1 MPFDEECLHNL
12 VSLVEK
18 QFPGW
23 KSFRNPDYEKAEVTY
38 KQRSVELARELL
50 SREELTRLLDDGGF
64 DDIIGNF
71 DQVGKSNNLLYRSVP
86 MSGDLGILYSSKLD
100 KEEFSNVLLDLL
112 HGDGDAPERLGR
124 FSKYASIKGLPN
136 RWPFPT
142 YFLFAT
148 HPETEILVKPKTTKK
163 FLELIDHKEVF
174 VGTPEEESYR
184 RIREIASELK
194 DALEPYGARDMVDV
208 QGFIWVCAQQTGN
221 NVEKKPKR
229 SHIKSAFTE
238 ETFSLL
244 TQLRENPTRAFYT
257 EHKEAF
263 QRDLERPFQSLFL
276 SVADQLP
283 DQVKE
288 KMETR
293 KRVFSQI
300 PKNDWAHGGAWD
312 FYWGAFYPKGG
323 KRTEDAQLYLSVNHE
338 CLEFG
343 FYIGEY
349 GRILRERFL
358 RNCRSNRLALSEISD
373 SFGPSLLMYRR
384 PEGRETFER
393 QVLSAAWATWLYSP
407 DMSIWH
413 IGSILPKENVLS
425 RDKNELAELIRSAF
439 AQLFPLVLLT
449 LSDDPMPEI
458 LEYLEDGNGIVDAPN
473 ETYTLETLAEDTGLA
488 IDVARRWI
496 QAIYRKGQAILYGP
510 PGTGKTFVAEKMA
523 KHLISDGDGFVDL
536 VQFHPAYAYEDFVQG
551 IRPQGR
557 ADGGLDYPVIP
568 GRFLDF
574 CRRAR
579 SCKDDCVLIIDEI
592 NRANLS
598 RVFGELMYLLEYR
611 RQKITLSG
619 GREFDIPQNVR
630 LIGTMNTADRSIALV
645 DHALRRRFAFLNLRP
660 NYDVLADYHL
670 RQQTGFETTGLV
682 GVLQQLNVRIDDPHY
697 EVGISFFM
705 CKDLTE
711 DIEDIWN
718 TEIEP
723 YLEEYFFDRP
733 DVLDQFRWVNVSDSI
748 MGKKP

>member
-1 MPFDEECLHNL
+1 
-12 VSLVEK
+12 
-18 QFPGW
+18 
-23 KSFRNPDYEKAEVTY
+23 
-38 KQRSVELARELL
+38 
-50 SREELTRLLDDGGF
+50 
-64 DDIIGNF
+64 
-71 DQVGKSNNLLYRSVP
+71 
-86 MSGDLGILYSSKLD
+86 
-100 KEEFSNVLLDLL
+100 
-112 HGDGDAPERLGR
+112 
-124 FSKYASIKGLPN
+124 
-136 RWPFPT
+136 
-142 YFLFAT
+142 
-148 HPETEILVKPKTTKK
+148 
-163 FLELIDHKEVF
+163 
-174 VGTPEEESYR
+174 
-184 RIREIASELK
+184 
-194 DALEPYGARDMVDV
+194 
-208 QGFIWVCAQQTGN
+208 
-221 NVEKKPKR
+221 
-229 SHIKSAFTE
+229 
-238 ETFSLL
+238 
-244 TQLRENPTRAFYT
+244 
-257 EHKEAF
+257 
-263 QRDLERPFQSLFL
+263 
-276 SVADQLP
+276 
-283 DQVKE
+283 
-288 KMETR
+288 
-293 KRVFSQI
+293 
-300 PKNDWAHGGAWD
+300 
-312 FYWGAFYPKGG
+312 
-323 KRTEDAQLYLSVNHE
+323 
-338 CLEFG
+338 
-343 FYIGEY
+343 
-349 GRILRERFL
+349 
-358 RNCRSNRLALSEISD
+358 
-373 SFGPSLLMYRR
+373 
-384 PEGRETFER
+384 
-393 QVLSAAWATWLYSP
+393 
-407 DMSIWH
+407 
-413 IGSILPKENVLS
+413 
-425 RDKNELAELIRSAF
+425 
-439 AQLFPLVLLT
+439 
-449 LSDDPMPEI
+449 
-458 LEYLEDGNGIVDAPN
+458 
-473 ETYTLETLAEDTGLA
+473 
-488 IDVARRWI
+488 
-496 QAIYRKGQAILYGP
+496 
-510 PGTGKTFVAEKMA
+510 
-523 KHLISDGDGFVDL
+523 